1 MFKLSS
7 ILLQQNWYQYKS
19 KINGKKKDN
28 LKIRKKESS
37 EILVQHT
44 TGKKIWIQVY
54 VILYI
59 HTPKRL
65 IVSTQSIYCH
75 VLAMH
80 FCISLEGHI
89 KIDLKNRL
97 IEVLD

>member
-1 MFKLSS
+1 MVQK
-7 ILLQQNWYQYKS
+7 QKS
-19 KINGKKKDN
+19 VIQIFSTTYHRKKK
-28 LKIRKKESS
+28 
-37 EILVQHT
+37 
-44 TGKKIWIQVY
+44 WIQVCDF
-54 VILYI
+54 IYI
-59 HTPKRL
+59 HTPKKL

-80 FCISLEGHI
+80 FFISLKGHI

>member
-1 MFKLSS
+1 MV
-7 ILLQQNWYQYKS
+7 
-19 KINGKKKDN
+19 
-28 LKIRKKESS
+28 KKESF

-59 HTPKRL
+59 HTSKRL
-65 IVSTQSIYCH
+65 IVSTQSIYCY

>member
-1 MFKLSS
+1 MK
-7 ILLQQNWYQYKS
+7 
-19 KINGKKKDN
+19 
-28 LKIRKKESS
+28 KKESF

-44 TGKKIWIQVY
+44 TGKKYEYKFMWF
-54 VILYI
+54 LYI

-97 IEVLD
+97 IEILD

>member
-1 MFKLSS
+1 MV
-7 ILLQQNWYQYKS
+7 
-19 KINGKKKDN
+19 KKKSV
-28 LKIRKKESS
+28 IWIFS
-37 EILVQHT
+37 T
-44 TGKKIWIQVY
+44 TYYRKKIWIQVY

-65 IVSTQSIYCH
+65 IVSTQSIYCY

-80 FCISLEGHI
+80 FCISLKGHI